1 VTFDEIIA
9 AVETELKF
17 ARDKFP
23 SNKHLLHAF
32 TEEAGEVTKAFLDNA
47 VGKCE
52 SSHIR
57 KELVQAI
64 AMAVRLLQEGDP
76 DFPNLP
82 TMQPPENSCWRKW
95 DSSASVARDGTYNF
109 GVCRHAI
116 TGLSFC
122 YLDV

>member
-1 VTFDEIIA
+1 MTFDEIIA

-82 TMQPPENSCWRKW
+82 TMQPPENSVKVVIDRA
-95 DSSASVARDGTYNF
+95 DYDGTYNS
-109 GVCRHAI
+109 GGNGILQHR
-116 TGLSFC
+116 LWRS
-122 YLDV
+122 

>member
-1 VTFDEIIA
+1 MTFDEIIA

-64 AMAVRLLQEGDP
+64 AMAVRLLQAVSYTHLT
-76 DFPNLP
+76 LP
-82 TMQPPENSCWRKW
+82 TNRE
-95 DSSASVARDGTYNF
+95 V
-109 GVCRHAI
+109 
-116 TGLSFC
+116 
-122 YLDV
+122 